1 MGRVDTSNGMVASR
15 KLDKPRL
22 DVLMLLIV
30 RCRRRVVV
38 GASSTFS
45 PVAPAGDRLQSF
57 AAVTFLLPWTYHKR
71 QNLSTGTADL
81 KTQSLK
87 LSGHT
92 LLVSRPVLR
101 DVVGFS
107 ARSGQARANSWMAIL
122 IDDELVQAKERE

>member
-1 MGRVDTSNGMVASR
+1 
-15 KLDKPRL
+15 
-22 DVLMLLIV
+22 MLLIV

-45 PVAPAGDRLQSF
+45 PVALAGDRLQSF

-71 QNLSTGTADL
+71 QNLSTGTAEL

-92 LLVSRPVLR
+92 LLVSRPVLH
-101 DVVGFS
+101 DVVGFG
-107 ARSGQARANSWMAIL
+107 AGSGQTRANSGWPY
-122 IDDELVQAKERE
+122 